1 MLELTKKQDEYLQI
15 IDAGPMT
22 IQDVTAIVRI
32 SEGNVSRRIGELRDM
47 GLVKSV
53 WKTVDRR
60 RVYYHTLIR
69 SYSDLVERGFKVID
83 YPKNAITEEEIQYA
97 GYLTDEKGLTG
108 LRRLAAYQK
117 RFPHRTLPS
126 LKNTVTKAKR
136 RHLCR

>member
-83 YPKNAITEEEIQYA
+83 YPKNAITEEEIYYA
-97 GYLTDEKGLTG
+97 AILTNGNMTG
-108 LRRLAAYQK
+108 LRRFAQYQK
-117 RFPHRTLPS
+117 VFPQRTRPS
-126 LKNTVTKAKR
+126 LRNTVTKAKR